1 MKKFFIQTW
10 GCQMNE
16 YDSSR
21 LIDLMCSSGYVQTE
35 EISEGD
41 VVILITCAIREK
53 AQEKVFNQLFSWKH
67 KKQYKENAVVCL
79 GGCVASQEGEKIL
92 KRAPMVGVVFGPQTI
107 HRVPSMIDKVIA
119 TGERL
124 VDVTF
129 PPMEK
134 FDFLPNP
141 NAHGSASAFVTIME
155 GCSNFCTYC
164 VVPHTRGTEISRNVP
179 EIIAEIAHLTSQ
191 GVKEIN
197 LIGQNVNSFCGKHE
211 DGTVCTFAELL
222 YLVAA
227 VDGVER
233 IRFTTSNPQDFTDE
247 IIQAFADLPQ
257 IANALHL
264 PVQNGS
270 NRILKAMNRKYT
282 REHYIEVVRKI
293 REVRPDIYI
302 STDFIVGFPGET
314 AEDFAETMDLINT
327 IKFDQS
333 FSFIYSPRPNTPA
346 AEYPDDIPLQVKKE
360 RLYELQNAINN
371 QAQRYSREMLHTV
384 QKVLVEGFS
393 VRDTA
398 ELRGRT
404 DNNRTV
410 NFVGDP
416 SLIGTFVD
424 IKITDVLTHTLRG
437 EIVTA

>member
-302 STDFIVGFPGET
+302 STDFIVGFPG
-314 AEDFAETMDLINT
+314 D
-327 IKFDQS
+327 
-333 FSFIYSPRPNTPA
+333 PRPNTPA
-346 AEYPDDIPLQVKKE
+346 AGYPDDIPLQVKKE

-384 QKVLVEGFS
+384 QKVLVEGIS

-424 IKITDVLTHTLRG
+424 IKITDVLTHTG